1 MLLGALKH
9 ELGPLRSK
17 MGPLS
22 LIFLLFVFFLVCD
35 FGPLPKN
42 SGPNPMSFQF
52 LVGVTLGAPMKDGL
66 PLGKILATPLLHL
79 TNKCARS
86 AHSIK

>member
-22 LIFLLFVFFLVCD
+22 LIFFVICYLLFFLVCD

-42 SGPNPMSFQF
+42 SGPNLMSFQF
-52 LVGVTLGAPMKDGL
+52 WVGVTLGP
-66 PLGKILATPLLHL
+66 P
-79 TNKCARS
+79 
-86 AHSIK
+86 

>member
-9 ELGPLRSK
+9 KLGPLRSK

-22 LIFLLFVFFLVCD
+22 LIFCVIFILVCD
-35 FGPLPKN
+35 FAPPPLKN

-52 LVGVTLGAPMKDGL
+52 LVGVTLGP
-66 PLGKILATPLLHL
+66 P
-79 TNKCARS
+79 
-86 AHSIK
+86 

>member
-17 MGPLS
+17 MGHLS
-22 LIFLLFVFFLVCD
+22 LIFLLFVIFIFLVCD

-52 LVGVTLGAPMKDGL
+52 WLGVTLGPHESWP
-66 PLGKILATPLLHL
+66 PLGKILATPLL
-79 TNKCARS
+79 
-86 AHSIK
+86 

>member
-9 ELGPLRSK
+9 ELGPLRSE

-22 LIFLLFVFFLVCD
+22 LRFFCYFLFVIFLVRD
-35 FGPLPKN
+35 FGPLTKN

-52 LVGVTLGAPMKDGL
+52 LVGVTLGP
-66 PLGKILATPLLHL
+66 P
-79 TNKCARS
+79 
-86 AHSIK
+86 

>member
-1 MLLGALKH
+1 MLLGTLKH

-22 LIFLLFVFFLVCD
+22 LMFFFCYFVFLFFLVCD

-52 LVGVTLGAPMKDGL
+52 LVGVTLGPPMKDDL
-66 PLGKILATPLLHL
+66 PLGKSWLRHWIYVSEMTG
-79 TNKCARS
+79 
-86 AHSIK
+86 